1 MANLRINTT
10 QNIIISFNNASL
22 SKRIFAFFLDLLF
35 MVLYFLLIF
44 ILWNNLFK
52 NYTISD
58 NFMTMAIGVIIFLPI
73 IMYSFIFELLLQGCT
88 PGKKVLGLR
97 VIKIDG
103 SQASASDYF
112 IRWVMRLIDIWSFS
126 GIIGILSIVF
136 SSKNQRLG
144 DILSHCGVINQ
155 LAFKRGL
162 QQSIYQEVED
172 TYKPV
177 YLQVVSLSDKDM
189 AIIVRAYHNYLRT
202 KDVSLLDRLTKKVT
216 TTLGIEPKE
225 KSNQDFLA
233 TIIKDYNFLTARI

>member
-22 SKRIFAFFLDLLF
+22 GKRIFAFFLDLLF

-44 ILWNNLFK
+44 ILWTNLFR